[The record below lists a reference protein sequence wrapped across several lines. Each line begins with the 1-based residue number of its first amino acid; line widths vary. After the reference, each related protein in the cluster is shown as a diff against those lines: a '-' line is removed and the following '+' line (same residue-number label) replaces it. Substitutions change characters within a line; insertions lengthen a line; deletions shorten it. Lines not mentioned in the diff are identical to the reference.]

1 MGQVKAAFTK
11 WENGDVLYKSTEETS
26 RTTWIY
32 ELLLLFSDV
41 FSVLRPDVVHYKD
54 VLGGLL

>member
-1 MGQVKAAFTK
+1 MKAAFIK